1 MKVSV
6 LIPTYNRPEALAAT
20 LTAVAAQSLRGL
32 DVVIADQGDADRGEQ
47 CAAQSRTVRTLCR
60 LLELHGGTVRL
71 LVNLPRR
78 GIAQQRQFLL
88 ERATGR
94 FSLFLDDDVILE
106 ADALERMLRALED
119 EGCGF
124 TGMPLIGLSYRDDRR
139 PHEQVLE
146 PWEGPVRPEVVRPGS
161 IAWRRH
167 LLHNAANA
175 LHAGEGLRGES
186 RYKVAWI
193 GGCVLYDTAKLREV
207 GGFEFWKELPDHH
220 CGEDVLVQLRLLE
233 RHGGFGLLP
242 SGAYHQELPT
252 TITDRGLNAPDV
264 FLAGAG

>member
-1 MKVSV
+1 MTVSV
-6 LIPTYNRPEALAAT
+6 LIPTYDRREALAAT
-20 LTAVAAQSLRGL
+20 LAALAAQTLRDF
-32 DVVIADQGDADRGEQ
+32 DVVIADQGEQ
-47 CAAQSRTVRTLCR
+47 RVTDSCTIRTLCR
-60 LLELHGGTVRL
+60 LLELHGGGVRV

-88 ERATGR
+88 DHASGR

-106 ADALERMLRALED
+106 PDALARMVRALRE

-124 TGMPLIGLSYRDDRR
+124 TGMPLIGLSYRHDRR

-146 PWEGPVRPEVVRPGS
+146 FWQGRVRPELVRPDS
-161 IAWRRH
+161 VAWRRH

-175 LHAGEGLRGES
+175 LHAGEGLPGER

-193 GGCVLYDTAKLREV
+193 GGCVLYDTGKLREV
-207 GGFEFWKELPDHH
+207 GGFEFWKELPNRH

-233 RHGGFGLLP
+233 RFGGFGLLP

-252 TITDRGLNAPDV
+252 TIEDRGLNAPDV
-264 FLAGAG
+264 FLV